1 MNHYHQKISMT
12 VNDIIHHAHLM
23 IEQAKKLEQ
32 ASDPNRQDQ
41 EHMHAAMQN
50 VMNCSNRIG
59 MKIGELSL
67 FL

>member
-1 MNHYHQKISMT
+1 MKHYHQKISIT
-12 VNDIIHHAHLM
+12 VTDIIYHAQLM
-23 IEQAKKLEQ
+23 IEHSKKLEQ
-32 ASDPNRQDQ
+32 ASDPDRHDQ
-41 EHMHAAMQN
+41 EIMHAAMQN